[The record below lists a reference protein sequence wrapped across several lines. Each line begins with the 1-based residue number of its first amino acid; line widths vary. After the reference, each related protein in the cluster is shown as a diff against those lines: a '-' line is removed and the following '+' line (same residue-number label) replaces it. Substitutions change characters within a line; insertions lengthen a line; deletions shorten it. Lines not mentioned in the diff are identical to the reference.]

1 MNFRARKPWED
12 PQQLQ
17 GNGRE
22 LLERLLEVTSQLYFA
37 QIPIYAVVV
46 HSELDFNG
54 A

>member
-1 MNFRARKPWED
+1 MNFRARKAFAGEY
-12 PQQLQ
+12 
-17 GNGRE
+17 GSE
-22 LLERLLEVTSQLYFA
+22 LLERLLEVTSQLYSA

>member
-1 MNFRARKPWED
+1 MNFCARKAFAD
-12 PQQLQ
+12 RRLV
-17 GNGRE
+17 E
-22 LLERLLEVTSQLYFA
+22 LLESFLEVTSQLSSA